1 MTSEEGDISAPF
13 WEHVS
18 ELRGVLLRS
27 LLAILLGLAIALYF
41 STETLALIKTTL
53 PLQVSLFS
61 PQEGF
66 LALFKVAFWTGCL
79 SSSPYWIFGILRFI
93 QPALRGKIRHLLP
106 GFTLLS
112 LLFIASGIALCLF
125 ATLPLANQFFY
136 DFNQSIGTNLWGF
149 GAYVDFLLLLVF
161 AHGAAFEMGAL
172 LFLLVHTGILHWK
185 TLAEKRRH
193 ALFFSLIIG
202 AVLTPPD
209 VLTQAMIALP
219 LMAFFEL
226 AIIYGKLFHEEQ

>member
-1 MTSEEGDISAPF
+1 MTNDEGEISAPF

-18 ELRGVLLRS
+18 ELRVVLLRS
-27 LLAILLGLAIALYF
+27 LFAILLGLTFALYF
-41 STETLALIKTTL
+41 SDWLLAFIKTTL

-79 SSSPYWIFGILRFI
+79 ATSPYWIFGILRFI

-106 GFTLLS
+106 GFTFFS

-125 ATLPLANQFFY
+125 ITLPLANQFFY

-149 GAYVDFLLLLVF
+149 GAYVDFLLLLTF
-161 AHGAAFEMGAL
+161 AHAAAFEMGAL
-172 LFLLVHTGILHWK
+172 LFLLVHTGVLHWK

-193 ALFFSLIIG
+193 AILFTLIIG
-202 AVLTPPD
+202 ALLTPPD
-209 VLTQAMIALP
+209 VLTQLMIALP
-219 LMAFFEL
+219 LMGFFEL
-226 AIIYGKLFHEEQ
+226 AIFYGKIKQ